1 MRSCGY
7 STVVVLQLP
16 KLATRVRFPLPAV
29 VPIALLLLISSTGC
43 ASHHAPVTSALQTT
57 PMSLASPQARG
68 SYYQV
73 QPGESLWGIAHD
85 FGWDVNKLA
94 RVNRLTDPSQVK
106 TGQKLYIP
114 PPPPSARFLW
124 PVRGRVVPLK
134 GLGTEAV
141 RGLQIAAQQGMLVRA
156 VRTGR
161 VAVAARDLVGW
172 GKTVILDHGD
182 GYTSVYAGL
191 DQLLVDPGM
200 SVAQGNPVGSIGAE
214 PLHFEIRQGTSPANP
229 MQLLP

>member
-1 MRSCGY
+1 M
-7 STVVVLQLP
+7 
-16 KLATRVRFPLPAV
+16 PLLV
-29 VPIALLLLISSTGC
+29 SSTGC
-43 ASHHAPVTSALQTT
+43 ASHHAPVTSALKSA
-57 PMSLASPQARG
+57 PASPAPPQVEG

-85 FGWDVNKLA
+85 FGWDVKRLA
-94 RVNRLTDPSQVK
+94 RVNQLTDPSQVK
-106 TGQKLYIP
+106 AGQKLYIP

-124 PVRGRVVPLK
+124 PARGRVVPLK

-141 RGLQIAAQQGMLVRA
+141 RGLQITAQQGSLVRA

-161 VAVAARDLVGW
+161 VAVAARDLAGW

-200 SVAQGNPVGSIGAE
+200 SVAQGNPVGRLGDE
-214 PLHFEIRQGTSPANP
+214 PLHFEIRQGTSLANP